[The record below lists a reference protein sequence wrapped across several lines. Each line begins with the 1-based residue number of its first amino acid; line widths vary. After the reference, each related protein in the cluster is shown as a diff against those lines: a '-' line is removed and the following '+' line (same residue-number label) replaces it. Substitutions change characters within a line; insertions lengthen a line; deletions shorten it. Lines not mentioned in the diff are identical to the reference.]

1 MMNKGLVDIG
11 VFLEPVDTAG
21 FDYIRMQDSDQWVVA
36 MRPDD
41 PLAIKEYIRKEELV
55 KLPLILPER
64 MNVQSELANWFGK
77 DFEKLNISFVSNL
90 GTNAGVMAMHGLGYP
105 ISVEGAPRYW
115 REDLLVQKKLHPE
128 IKASTVIAW
137 RRNIP
142 YAKPVRLFIDEINA
156 FKA

>member
-1 MMNKGLVDIG
+1 M
-11 VFLEPVDTAG
+11 
-21 FDYIRMQDSDQWVVA
+21 
-36 MRPDD
+36 
-41 PLAIKEYIRKEELV
+41 
-55 KLPLILPER
+55 
-64 MNVQSELANWFGK
+64 QSELANWFGK